1 MANKKNNQRAHH
13 MGRSHPMAGWES
25 PIHGHFNRPTYRT
38 WGDFPTHHVQ
48 YHRSRYALCAASLA
62 RHGSGFFTS
71 MVSLSMPG
79 VPRAFDGEL
88 P

>member
-1 MANKKNNQRAHH
+1 
-13 MGRSHPMAGWES
+13 MAGWES
-25 PIHGHFNRPTYRT
+25 PIHGHFNGPKYRT
-38 WGDFPTHHVQ
+38 SGVIFQQTMFE
-48 YHRSRYALCAASLA
+48 YHGSRCALCAASLA

-79 VPRAFDGEL
+79 VPRACQTDVDRIQTYLPPKLDGEL